1 MDVHLGPG
9 LGEVHDAADEVLDFW
24 FSELTPEQWFAK
36 DAGVDRQ
43 CAERFATMRDDVLA
57 SDALGWRGEPETM
70 LAAII
75 LLDQISRNA
84 YRDSPRAF
92 EADPLAERLSR
103 EAIAKG
109 WVGEFP
115 PDHAQF
121 LLLPL
126 QHAEHADA
134 QRLSIAQY
142 EALGLAEQIGYAREH
157 RDVFERFGR
166 FPGRNAALGREST
179 PEEKEYLSQPGA
191 GW

>member
-24 FSELTPEQWFAK
+24 FREVGAEGWYAK
-36 DAGVDRQ
+36 DSAVDRA
-43 CAERFATMRDDVLA
+43 CAERFGALRDDVLA
-57 SDALGWRGEPETM
+57 NDALGWRGEPETM

-75 LLDQISRNA
+75 LLDQFSRNIHRGSA
-84 YRDSPRAF
+84 KAF
-92 EADPLAERLSR
+92 EADALAESLSR

-126 QHAEHADA
+126 EHAEHADA
-134 QRLSIAQY
+134 QALSVA
-142 EALGLAEQIGYAREH
+142 EFEKLGLAEQLDYAREH
-157 RDVFERFGR
+157 RAVFEKFGR

-179 PEEKEYLSQPGA
+179 PEEAAYLSQPDA